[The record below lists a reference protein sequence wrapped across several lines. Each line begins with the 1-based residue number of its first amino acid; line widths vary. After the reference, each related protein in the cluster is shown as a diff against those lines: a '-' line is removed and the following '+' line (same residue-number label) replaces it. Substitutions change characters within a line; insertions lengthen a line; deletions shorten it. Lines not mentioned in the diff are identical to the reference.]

1 MTTATSSATLG
12 QLTEREYKRRIRA
25 WTMYDWANSAFA
37 TTILSA
43 VLPIYYSNVAGATLP
58 SEAAATSLWSMGLSI
73 SLLIVAVL
81 SPILGTISDV
91 MRGKKRFLSIFVGMG
106 VLATGLLVLVS
117 TGDWLLASILFI
129 FGRMGF
135 TGANVFYDSLL
146 PHVAKEKDQDSVSTR
161 GYAMGYLGG
170 GLLLAINI
178 AMIKLIPNFFDY
190 AGSRLS
196 LLSVGVWWLIFSI
209 PIFTRVPEPPSAT
222 SSLAPG
228 ENVVSASFK
237 QLASTLKDIRRYKE
251 LFKYLIA
258 FLIYNDGIGTIIGV
272 AAIYGAELG
281 FGDIELILAL
291 LLVQFVGIPFSLI
304 FGRIPSKE
312 TKRRPQFLA
321 LVVFNIVMLPLV
333 GIVGRHMLPSMIS
346 GAPPLPYSDTAEA
359 RGEGIYLAD
368 GEFVQYEGEWSAVVV
383 PAEDLSGGRFFEF
396 INTVFG
402 DPLEDK
408 TYLTSDQPGSGYD
421 FAFNG
426 QDVKITYS
434 IGPEAGT
441 WLVMLDGQPLLD
453 EDGQP
458 VEIDASSDSV
468 RYGVIEAL
476 SADEPGEHTLSL
488 LNSDAGGLMTLSQLE
503 VLKPRRQNNLAAIL
517 GMVLAVQILGIG
529 FAALLGR
536 SLFSKLAER
545 MDTKRSIILALVVY
559 AVIAIWAF
567 FLNSTVEFWFLAFMV
582 AIVQGGSQALSRS
595 LYASMSPASKSG
607 EFFGLFGVMEKFSAI
622 LGPILFAAAGA
633 IFGNSRPAILSLI
646 AFFIVGIIIL
656 NFVDTDEGRRVA
668 QAEDKTLLAGT

>member
-1 MTTATSSATLG
+1 
-12 QLTEREYKRRIRA
+12 
-25 WTMYDWANSAFA
+25 
-37 TTILSA
+37 
-43 VLPIYYSNVAGATLP
+43 
-58 SEAAATSLWSMGLSI
+58 
-73 SLLIVAVL
+73 
-81 SPILGTISDV
+81 
-91 MRGKKRFLSIFVGMG
+91 
-106 VLATGLLVLVS
+106 
-117 TGDWLLASILFI
+117 
-129 FGRMGF
+129 
-135 TGANVFYDSLL
+135 
-146 PHVAKEKDQDSVSTR
+146 
-161 GYAMGYLGG
+161 
-170 GLLLAINI
+170 
-178 AMIKLIPNFFDY
+178 
-190 AGSRLS
+190 
-196 LLSVGVWWLIFSI
+196 
-209 PIFTRVPEPPSAT
+209 
-222 SSLAPG
+222 
-228 ENVVSASFK
+228 
-237 QLASTLKDIRRYKE
+237 

-646 AFFIVGIIIL
+646 VFFVVGILIL
-656 NFVDTDEGRRVA
+656 NSVNTDEGRHVA
-668 QAEDKTLLAGT
+668 QADDEVLLAGS